1 LFPRVEFASREEVN
15 SMQLATNTPP
25 AMTVEIPVTPR
36 GPVPPRPVRTIEE
49 ASWMFCTIRDHL
61 GVGSSEI
68 SEALIRDAQQRVVA
82 YVSYN
87 GRVWWG
93 PPEDRKPEA
102 KPIFTP

>member
-1 LFPRVEFASREEVN
+1 
-15 SMQLATNTPP
+15 
-25 AMTVEIPVTPR
+25 
-36 GPVPPRPVRTIEE
+36 
-49 ASWMFCTIRDHL
+49 MFCTIRDHL